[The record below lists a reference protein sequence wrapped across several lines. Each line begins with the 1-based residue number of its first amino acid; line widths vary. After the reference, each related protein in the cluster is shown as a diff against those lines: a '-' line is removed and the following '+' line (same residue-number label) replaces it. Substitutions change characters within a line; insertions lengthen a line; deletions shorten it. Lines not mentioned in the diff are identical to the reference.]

1 MAFAV
6 FADGTAN
13 LPGSLTEGITL
24 LPFDIIADGQP
35 RTYRGNIDTF
45 DAHAYYTGLK
55 NGKTVQTSLLNVEMF
70 LSRFTP
76 VLEQGTDIIYISMSS
91 SISGTYNAARSAANE
106 LMEQFGDRF
115 VHVVDSLGCGFGS
128 GMLAIRAAELS
139 RQGVDAREAAAILEA
154 EVPFMCQYFTV
165 DDLNFLRRTGRVKEI
180 TAGIGTILNIKPILF
195 GDAEGRIVSCAKVR
209 GRRKAVEA
217 LAGKY
222 EEKRAHDGDQ
232 KVFISHGD
240 CPKDAEMLS
249 DLIRMITPDVSL
261 TVCQHEPV
269 SGSHVGPGMLG
280 LFFRGV
286 ER

>member
-13 LPGSLTEGITL
+13 LPGSLTDGITL

-139 RQGVDAREAAAILEA
+139 RQGVDAREAAAILDA
-154 EVPFMCQYFTV
+154 EVPFM
-165 DDLNFLRRTGRVKEI
+165 
-180 TAGIGTILNIKPILF
+180 
-195 GDAEGRIVSCAKVR
+195 
-209 GRRKAVEA
+209 
-217 LAGKY
+217 
-222 EEKRAHDGDQ
+222 
-232 KVFISHGD
+232 
-240 CPKDAEMLS
+240 
-249 DLIRMITPDVSL
+249 
-261 TVCQHEPV
+261 
-269 SGSHVGPGMLG
+269 
-280 LFFRGV
+280 
-286 ER
+286 